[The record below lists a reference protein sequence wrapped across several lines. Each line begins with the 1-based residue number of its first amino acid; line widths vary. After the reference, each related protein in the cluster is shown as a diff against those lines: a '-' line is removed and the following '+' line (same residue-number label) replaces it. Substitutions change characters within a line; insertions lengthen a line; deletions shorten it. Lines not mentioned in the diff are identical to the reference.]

1 MLKVHKINYASGF
14 GTWMGEISAK
24 DDILFQSLKFLWDKV
39 KNNFHGMS

>member
-1 MLKVHKINYASGF
+1 VRLINYAFGF

-39 KNNFHGMS
+39 KNNLHVMS